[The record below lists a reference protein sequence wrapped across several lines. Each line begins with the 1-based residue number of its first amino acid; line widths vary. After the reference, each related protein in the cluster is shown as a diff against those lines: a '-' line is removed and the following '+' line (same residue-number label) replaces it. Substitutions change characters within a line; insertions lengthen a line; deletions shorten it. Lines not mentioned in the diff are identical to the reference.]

1 LSIIIEPHFS
11 SFDAYISINIR
22 ENLCLKMAPFE
33 VHSSSNGTNGSGS
46 KKRAIRIGGA
56 SGGVFDRFRSI
67 QDFAKDPTIDVIF
80 GDWISEIS
88 MTFRGN
94 QRVERAADE
103 EALSFELSF
112 ISALEP
118 AIKDVA
124 KNKQKI
130 AVNAGSCDA
139 AAMAKKVQQ
148 LCKEYGTDLKVS
160 WVTGDDVTD
169 QFKKLLAEGEKFS
182 SLPSNTPITDWG
194 VEPVCAQAYL
204 GAVGIAEALREG
216 ADIVVCGRV
225 ADASPVIGAAM
236 WWHNWGREDHKELAC
251 ALVAGHLIVSFRNKS
266 LQFYFLTKVLGMLK
280 LHHGRLLFRL
290 QARTSTGQ
298 QHRQPRVSDCRDRS

>member
-1 LSIIIEPHFS
+1 MSPVEMPS
-11 SFDAYISINIR
+11 VST
-22 ENLCLKMAPFE
+22 
-33 VHSSSNGTNGSGS
+33 GTNGSGH
-46 KKRAIRIGGA
+46 KKRAIRIGGV

-118 AIKDVA
+118 AILDVA
-124 KNKQKI
+124 RHKQKI

-139 AAMAKKVQQ
+139 AAMAKKVQA
-148 LCKEYGTDLKVS
+148 LCQEKGTALKVS

-169 QFKKLLAEGEKFS
+169 QFKKLLAQGEKFI
-182 SLPSNTPITDWG
+182 SLPSNTPISDWG

-204 GAVGIAEALREG
+204 GAVGIAEALKEG
-216 ADIVVCGRV
+216 ADIVICGRV

-236 WWHNWGREDHKELAC
+236 WWHEWGREDFKELAC
-251 ALVAGHLIVSFRNKS
+251 ALVAGHLIVSISDLIVPNLILTINFRNVVHISLVATIPDSSKS
-266 LQFYFLTKVLGMLK
+266 FSGPTTL
-280 LHHGRLLFRL
+280 RISDSLLR
-290 QARTSTGQ
+290 R
-298 QHRQPRVSDCRDRS
+298 

>member
-1 LSIIIEPHFS
+1 LKFIANSQFTTNFQSFS
-11 SFDAYISINIR
+11 HNSRKDLLTMVSANVSNGI
-22 ENLCLKMAPFE
+22 
-33 VHSSSNGTNGSGS
+33 NGTNGSGS

-124 KNKQKI
+124 KHKQRI

-139 AAMAKKVQQ
+139 EAMAKKVQQ
-148 LCKEYGTDLKVS
+148 LCKEHGTDLKVS
-160 WVTGDDVTD
+160 WVTGDDVTS
-169 QFKKLLAEGEKFS
+169 QFKTLLAKGEKFS

-204 GAVGIAEALREG
+204 GAVGIAEALRDG

-236 WWHNWGREDHKELAC
+236 WWHGWGREDFKELAC
-251 ALVAGHLIVSFRNKS
+251 ALVAGHLIVSAQHYFKS
-266 LQFYFLTKVLGMLK
+266 FHLQKIIGML
-280 LHHGRLLFRL
+280 
-290 QARTSTGQ
+290 
-298 QHRQPRVSDCRDRS
+298 